1 MYWYAVRMSSDPIW
15 LRPEPGGRRPSLT
28 RDRIA
33 AVAVEIA
40 DAEGFEAV
48 SMRNV
53 ARALGVG
60 TMSLYHYIRTKDDLL
75 ALMDDRLLAEVV
87 VPEEEMPDDW
97 REALATI
104 ARRSHAAWS
113 ERVWTL
119 YAMQGARIGPNGMKH
134 VEQSLGAV
142 SGLGLSSAEQLE
154 LISLV
159 DDYVIGFSIRQQELP
174 LMQADDWAELDAMT
188 DYITARIESG
198 DYPSL
203 KAFVGDSDPAT
214 AWREVAAEVF
224 DEDRFER
231 GLQTLLDGIELRL
244 ERRQ

>member
-1 MYWYAVRMSSDPIW
+1 MSTEPIW
-15 LRPEPGGRRPSLT
+15 LRPEPGGRKPSLT

-33 AVAVEIA
+33 AAALEIA
-40 DAEGFEAV
+40 DNEGFDAV

-75 ALMDDRLLAEVV
+75 ALMDDRLLAEIV
-87 VPEEEMPDDW
+87 VPDDELPDDW

-104 ARRSHAAWS
+104 ARRSRAAWS
-113 ERVWTL
+113 QRVWTL
-119 YAMQGARIGPNGMKH
+119 YAMRGARIGPNGMKH

-142 SGLGLSSAEQLE
+142 SGLGLSRAEKLE

-159 DDYVIGFSIRQQELP
+159 DDYVIGFSMRQQELP
-174 LMQADDWAELDAMT
+174 LMQADDWAELDSMT
-188 DYITARIESG
+188 DYMTAWIESG
-198 DYPSL
+198 RYPSL
-203 KAFVGDSDPAT
+203 KEFVGDDDPAT
-214 AWREVAAEVF
+214 AWRAAAAEVF

-244 ERRQ
+244 KKRQ

>member
-1 MYWYAVRMSSDPIW
+1 MSSEPIW

-40 DAEGFEAV
+40 DNEGFDAV

-75 ALMDDRLLAEVV
+75 ALMDDRLMAEVV
-87 VPEEEMPDDW
+87 VPEGELPEDW

-104 ARRSHAAWS
+104 CRRSRAAWAQ
-113 ERVWTL
+113 RPWTL
-119 YAMQGARIGPNGMKH
+119 HAMQDARIGPNGMKH
-134 VEQSLGAV
+134 IEQSLGAV
-142 SGLGLSSAEQLE
+142 SKLGLSRAEQLE

-159 DDYVIGFSIRQQELP
+159 DDYAIGFTMRQENLP
-174 LMQADDWAELDAMT
+174 QMQADDWAELDAMT
-188 DYITARIESG
+188 DYMTAWINSG
-198 DYPSL
+198 GYPNL
-203 KAFVGDSDPAT
+203 KAFIGDADPAA

-224 DEDRFER
+224 VEERFER
-231 GLQTLLDGIELRL
+231 GLQTLLDGVELRL
-244 ERRQ
+244 KNRQ

>member
-1 MYWYAVRMSSDPIW
+1 MSSEPIW

-33 AVAVEIA
+33 AAALEIA
-40 DAEGFEAV
+40 DTAGFEAV

-53 ARALGVG
+53 AKALGVG

-75 ALMDDRLLAEVV
+75 ALMDDRLMAEVV
-87 VPEEEMPDDW
+87 LAEDELPGHW
-97 REALATI
+97 RDALATI
-104 ARRSHAAWS
+104 ARRSHAAWA
-113 ERVWTL
+113 RRPWTL

-134 VEQSLGAV
+134 MEQSLRAV
-142 SGLGLSSAEQLE
+142 SDLGLTRAEQLE

-159 DDYVIGFSIRQQELP
+159 DDYVIGYALREQDLP
-174 LMQADDWAELDAMT
+174 IMQADDWAELDAMT
-188 DYITARIESG
+188 AYMSAWIDSG

-203 KAFVGDSDPAT
+203 KAFVGDADPAS
-214 AWREVAAEVF
+214 AWREVASETF

-231 GLQTLLDGIELRL
+231 GLQTLLDGVELRL
-244 ERRQ
+244 RRRQ

>member
-1 MYWYAVRMSSDPIW
+1 MSTEPIW

-60 TMSLYHYIRTKDDLL
+60 TMSLYHYIRTKDDLV
-75 ALMDDRLLAEVV
+75 ALVDDRLLAEVV
-87 VPEEEMPDDW
+87 VPEGELPEDW

-104 ARRSHAAWS
+104 ARRSHAAWAQ
-113 ERVWTL
+113 RPWTL
-119 YAMQGARIGPNGMKH
+119 YAWQGARIGPNGMKH
-134 VEQSLGAV
+134 MEQSLGAV
-142 SGLGLSSAEQLE
+142 SGLGLTRAEQLE
-154 LISLV
+154 LITLV
-159 DDYVIGFSIRQQELP
+159 DDYAIGFTLRQRDLP
-174 LMQADDWAELDAMT
+174 QLRADDWAELDAMT
-188 DYITARIESG
+188 GYMAAQIESG
-198 DYPSL
+198 EFPAL
-203 KAFVGDSDPAT
+203 KAFVGDADPAA
-214 AWREVAAEVF
+214 AWREVAADAF

-244 ERRQ
+244 GRRQ

>member
-1 MYWYAVRMSSDPIW
+1 MSSEPIW

-33 AVAVEIA
+33 AVAIEIA
-40 DAEGFEAV
+40 DNEGFDAV

-87 VPEEEMPDDW
+87 VPDDELPGHW
-97 REALATI
+97 RDALATI
-104 ARRSHAAWS
+104 ARRSRAAWG
-113 ERVWTL
+113 ERPWTL

-134 VEQSLGAV
+134 VEQSLRAV
-142 SGLGLSSAEQLE
+142 SGLGLSRAEQLD

-159 DDYVIGFSIRQQELP
+159 DDYVIGFSMRQQELP
-174 LMQADDWAELDAMT
+174 LMQADEWAELDAMT
-188 DYITARIESG
+188 EYMATWIDSG
-198 DYPSL
+198 AYPSL
-203 KAFVGDSDPAT
+203 KEFVGDADPAT
-214 AWREVAAEVF
+214 AWREVAAETF
-224 DEDRFER
+224 DDDRFER

-244 ERRQ
+244 RRRQ

>member
-1 MYWYAVRMSSDPIW
+1 MSSEPIW

-40 DAEGFEAV
+40 DNEGFEAV

-75 ALMDDRLLAEVV
+75 ALMDDRLMAEVV
-87 VPEEEMPDDW
+87 VPDGELPDDW
-97 REALATI
+97 REALAVI
-104 ARRSHAAWS
+104 ARRSYAAWS
-113 ERVWTL
+113 QRPWTL

-134 VEQSLGAV
+134 MEQSLHAV
-142 SGLGLSSAEQLE
+142 SRLGLTRAEQLE

-159 DDYVIGFSIRQQELP
+159 DDYAIGFSMRQQELP
-174 LMQADDWAELDAMT
+174 MMQADDWAELDAMT
-188 DYITARIESG
+188 DYMTAWIESG
-198 DYPSL
+198 DYPNL
-203 KAFVGDSDPAT
+203 KAFAAGQDAAT
-214 AWREVAAEVF
+214 AWREVASEVF

-231 GLQTLLDGIELRL
+231 GLQTLLDGIDLRL
-244 ERRQ
+244 KRRQ